1 MTSWWSSFALLVWC
15 IQLSLVP
22 FSDGQAG
29 PVSRVKDDV
38 DDRPVWGGDDT
49 ITEPN
54 TDQGSLARSQRTS
67 EPNEDDLDAMFVT
80 PSLKPVVKTISLKRK
95 CSLLVGED
103 DLDAMFVTPP
113 LKPVVKTISLKR
125 KCSLLVGEDD
135 LDAMFVTPPLKPVV
149 KTISLKRKCYLLVG
163 EDDLDA
169 MFVTPSLKPVVKTI
183 SLKRK
188 CYLLVGEDDLD
199 AMFVT
204 PPLKPVVKTMSLKRK
219 CSLLVGEDDLD
230 AMFLTPSLKPV
241 VKTISLKRK
250 CSLLVGEDDLDAMFL
265 TPSLKPVVKTISLK
279 RKCSLLVDED
289 DLDAMFLTPPLKP
302 VVKTMSLK
310 LPICGRADDY
320 SDAVS
325 FEREEVDDRPVWRD
339 DYIDQS
345 DPSSEEQEQTQ
356 GSFNNQGNLN
366 SQGNPN
372 NQFQD
377 FQGNPNYQFQGNSNN
392 QDNPN
397 NQFQGNPNNQFQ
409 GNSNDQGN
417 PAEQEHTQGNSN
429 NQDNPNNHFQGN
441 PNDQGNSFNQ
451 GNPNNQFQGNPT
463 DQEQTQGNSN
473 NQFQGTPNNQ
483 FQGNPDN
490 QFQGNPNNP
499 FQGNPNNQFQG
510 NPNNPFQGNPTDQ
523 GPLGE
528 GDRIIK
534 SYEVV
539 EKEQEEEGEDDL
551 QNMFITPSLRPVVTT
566 ISLKHCLNYCK
577 FPAGVPSVSGGVDSN
592 LFEFPH
598 MGALGYESTQDRS
611 AIGWNNCGGTLI
623 SRTFVLTAAHCIDS
637 SLGPPS
643 YVRLGE
649 HDLSRT
655 NEGASPVDYSV
666 LRVFVHPDYNATLS
680 NYNDIALLQ
689 LRTRVNFTQYIRPAC
704 LHHRDV
710 KGETDGKNLT
720 EAVVTGWGNTGFA
733 DAPSDI
739 LQKVTVD
746 LIDSTECNKYYP
758 ADKFIPNGVLPT
770 QLCAGV
776 LAGGKDACVGDSGGP
791 LQVNN
796 TLFFAVRECP
806 MEIIGIT
813 SFGRYC
819 AQKNSPGIYT
829 DVASFVPW
837 IESIVWPNRTK
848 TK

>member
-80 PSLKPVVKTISLKRK
+80 PSLKPVVKTISLK
-95 CSLLVGED
+95 
-103 DLDAMFVTPP
+103 
-113 LKPVVKTISLKR
+113 
-125 KCSLLVGEDD
+125 
-135 LDAMFVTPPLKPVV
+135 
-149 KTISLKRKCYLLVG
+149 
-163 EDDLDA
+163 
-169 MFVTPSLKPVVKTI
+169 
-183 SLKRK
+183 
-188 CYLLVGEDDLD
+188 
-199 AMFVT
+199 
-204 PPLKPVVKTMSLKRK
+204 
-219 CSLLVGEDDLD
+219 
-230 AMFLTPSLKPV
+230 
-241 VKTISLKRK
+241 
-250 CSLLVGEDDLDAMFL
+250 
-265 TPSLKPVVKTISLK
+265 
-279 RKCSLLVDED
+279 
-289 DLDAMFLTPPLKP
+289 
-302 VVKTMSLK
+302 

-325 FEREEVDDRPVWRD
+325 LEREEVDDRPVWRD

-372 NQFQD
+372 NQFQGNPNYQ

-417 PAEQEHTQGNSN
+417 PAEQEHTQGNSFNQGNSN

-483 FQGNPDN
+483 FQSNPNN
-490 QFQGNPNNP
+490 QFQGNPNNQFQGNP
-499 FQGNPNNQFQG
+499 NNQFQGNPNNQFQG

-611 AIGWNNCGGTLI
+611 VIGWNNCGGTLI

-649 HDLSRT
+649 HDLSRS

-666 LRVFVHPDYNATLS
+666 LRVIVHPDYNATLS

-710 KGETDGKNLT
+710 KGETDRKNLT

-739 LQKVTVD
+739 LQKLEAKMHVWVTPED
-746 LIDSTECNKYYP
+746 LYK
-758 ADKFIPNGVLPT
+758 
-770 QLCAGV
+770 
-776 LAGGKDACVGDSGGP
+776 
-791 LQVNN
+791 
-796 TLFFAVRECP
+796 
-806 MEIIGIT
+806 
-813 SFGRYC
+813 
-819 AQKNSPGIYT
+819 
-829 DVASFVPW
+829 
-837 IESIVWPNRTK
+837 
-848 TK
+848 